1 MLLVSIYRYNSPNF
15 RFYRL
20 FSILTSPLHVG
31 LADSEPSRGSTSHSP
46 QDEVA
51 GRKNVRNE
59 MDEKDVS
66 EGTYNEDT
74 FWQKLRLA
82 AERKVGPG
90 KAEQFCKAFQKAHE
104 KLVYEELS
112 LDVAQRFMNAEGK

>member
-1 MLLVSIYRYNSPNF
+1 M
-15 RFYRL
+15 FYSSVL
-20 FSILTSPLHVG
+20 FNDYADIQMSNATTIW
-31 LADSEPSRGSTSHSP
+31 ADSEPSRGSTSHSP

-51 GRKNVRNE
+51 DWRNARNE

-90 KAEQFCKAFQKAHE
+90 NAEHFCKAFQRAHE

-112 LDVAQRFMNAEGK
+112 FDVAQRFMNAEGK

>member
-1 MLLVSIYRYNSPNF
+1 M
-15 RFYRL
+15 FYSSVL
-20 FSILTSPLHVG
+20 FNDYADIQMSNATTIW
-31 LADSEPSRGSTSHSP
+31 ADSEPSRGSTSHSP

-51 GRKNVRNE
+51 DWRNARNE

-82 AERKVGPG
+82 AERKV
-90 KAEQFCKAFQKAHE
+90 
-104 KLVYEELS
+104 YEELS
-112 LDVAQRFMNAEGK
+112 FDVAQRFMNAEGK

>member
-1 MLLVSIYRYNSPNF
+1 MDEREFRRLLD
-15 RFYRL
+15 L
-20 FSILTSPLHVG
+20 FPVVRSRNYC
-31 LADSEPSRGSTSHSP
+31 ADSEPSRGSTSHSP

-51 GRKNVRNE
+51 DWRNARNE

-82 AERKVGPG
+82 AERKV
-90 KAEQFCKAFQKAHE
+90 
-104 KLVYEELS
+104 YEELS
-112 LDVAQRFMNAEGK
+112 FDVAQRFMNAEGK

>member
-1 MLLVSIYRYNSPNF
+1 MDEREFRRLLD
-15 RFYRL
+15 L
-20 FSILTSPLHVG
+20 FPVVRSRNYC
-31 LADSEPSRGSTSHSP
+31 ADSEPSRGSTSHSP

-51 GRKNVRNE
+51 DWRNARNE

-90 KAEQFCKAFQKAHE
+90 NAEHFCKAFQRAHE

-112 LDVAQRFMNAEGK
+112 FDVAQRFMNAEGK